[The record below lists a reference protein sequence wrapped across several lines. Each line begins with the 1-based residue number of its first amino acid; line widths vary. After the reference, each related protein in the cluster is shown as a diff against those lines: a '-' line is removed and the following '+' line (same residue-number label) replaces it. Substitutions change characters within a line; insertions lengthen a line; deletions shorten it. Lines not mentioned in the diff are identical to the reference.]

1 MINGFNSFSSV
12 PEIKKAL
19 DAIFQDNHDR
29 HSIPPVFIT
38 LPGSLQLEYFMNGL
52 CDELE
57 ESGCINFTG
66 DRRWLNFRLEYPEE
80 SDFKSFS
87 SMLQCLHRHSGY
99 RNHFAGVVRIDLS
112 DWIDH
117 ENDAKLSAILA
128 YIHDYSDSIFF
139 IISVTIDEPQ
149 LADGLKKETNRW
161 MNTVMTDASCP
172 SVESLTQLVS
182 DKLTSHGH
190 QLTTDARDL
199 LKDSITALSS
209 QTHFA
214 GVRQIVSLSDA
225 ILMEIGDVKEIS
237 ANQLSPFGPDGDWIA
252 ACMDSEEITI
262 GFTGGTKNGRK

>member
-1 MINGFNSFSSV
+1 MITGFNSFSSV
-12 PEIKKAL
+12 PEIEKAL
-19 DAIFQDNHDR
+19 CTIFRGNHDR
-29 HSIPPVFIT
+29 HPIPPVFAT

-57 ESGCINFTG
+57 KSGSIHFTG
-66 DRRWLNFRLEYPEE
+66 DRRWLNFRLEYPEDP
-80 SDFKSFS
+80 DFKSFAL
-87 SMLQCLHRHSGY
+87 MLQCLHRHSGY
-99 RNHFAGVVRIDLS
+99 RNHFAGVVRIDLT

-117 ENDAKLSAILA
+117 ENDPKLSAILA

-139 IISVTIDEPQ
+139 IISVTTDEPH

-161 MNTVMTDASCP
+161 MNTVTTDASCP

-182 DKLTSHGH
+182 DKLTLHGH

-199 LKDSITALSS
+199 LKDSIATLST

-225 ILMEIGDVKEIS
+225 ILLEVGDVKEIS
-237 ANQLSPFGPDGDWIA
+237 ANQLSAFAPESDWITS
-252 ACMDSEEITI
+252 CMDSEEITI